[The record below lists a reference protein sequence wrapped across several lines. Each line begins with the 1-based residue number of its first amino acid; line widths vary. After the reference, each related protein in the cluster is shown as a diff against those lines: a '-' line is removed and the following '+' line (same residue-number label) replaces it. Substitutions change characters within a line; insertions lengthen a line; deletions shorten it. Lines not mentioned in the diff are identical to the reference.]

1 MIKALIFDC
10 FGVLYRDNLSMLYE
24 VVPKEKQQELHDIV
38 HATDHGFISRA
49 DYFEKIAE
57 LSGKETSD
65 IREIE
70 NRQFSRNETLIARAK
85 ELKSDFKIGLLSN
98 IGDETMDRLFPEPE
112 RSELFDAFVL
122 SSEVGLIKPAVELF
136 QVTAE
141 RLGYEPE
148 ECLMIDDIPVNVGG
162 ARLAGMQAVLFTTNY
177 EFEQNLERLLGGQS
191 HA

>member
-1 MIKALIFDC
+1 MIRALIFDC

-24 VVPKEKQQELHDIV
+24 VVPNEKKQELHDII

-49 DYFEKIAE
+49 EYFEKIAE
-57 LSGKETSD
+57 LAGKEASD

-70 NRQFSRNETLIARAK
+70 NSQFSRNEPLIARAK

-112 RSELFDAFVL
+112 RSELFDVFVL
-122 SSEVGLIKPAVELF
+122 SSEIGLIKPAIELF
-136 QVTAE
+136 NVTAE
-141 RLGYEPE
+141 RIGFEPE
-148 ECLMIDDIPVNVGG
+148 ECLMIDDIPVNVDG
-162 ARLAGMQAVLFTTNY
+162 ARTAGMQAMLFTTNY
-177 EFEQNLERLLGGQS
+177 EFEQGLQRLLGQA